1 MVKNQIHR
9 GLLAIVTI
17 VMLCFMP
24 ALSRAAELHR
34 MVVVG
39 IPAEKIASEH
49 STPEYPR
56 TALNLHI
63 RGDVV
68 VTVRVEN
75 GKVMG
80 KTAASGSPM
89 LAYSASRW
97 VTHQWKFKPTVSG
110 VFRIPI
116 SYKESA

>member
-1 MVKNQIHR
+1 
-9 GLLAIVTI
+9 LLQ
-17 VMLCFMP
+17 
-24 ALSRAAELHR
+24 AAELHR
-34 MVVVG
+34 LVVIG
-39 IPAEKIASEH
+39 IPAEKIASAH
-49 STPEYPR
+49 PTPDYPQ
-56 TALNLHI
+56 TARNLHI
-63 RGDVV
+63 HGDVV
-68 VTVRVEN
+68 VTVRVED

-80 KTAASGSPM
+80 APTASGSPI